1 MDTEAAPS
9 GDRDAT
15 TIPRTVLERPAAVR
29 REVRGR
35 VRTHRPAVVEGVAE
49 NGGVEENIVRGED

>member
-1 MDTEAAPS
+1 MDTETAPS

-15 TIPRTVLERPAAVR
+15 TLPRTLLERPAAVG
-29 REVRGR
+29 REIRGR
-35 VRTHRPAVVEGVAE
+35 VRTHRPAVVEEVAE